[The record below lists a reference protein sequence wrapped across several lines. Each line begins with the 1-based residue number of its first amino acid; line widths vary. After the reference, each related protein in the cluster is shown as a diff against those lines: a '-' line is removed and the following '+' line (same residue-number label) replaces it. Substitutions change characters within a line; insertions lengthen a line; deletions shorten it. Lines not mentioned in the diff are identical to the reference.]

1 MNKDQTTRTNKWI
14 ISRRAIEADHERV
27 FPSELS
33 GKSWFGSLSLMFERT
48 PRAR

>member
-1 MNKDQTTRTNKWI
+1 MKKAQKHTSYWI

-27 FPSELS
+27 FPYELS
-33 GKSWFGSLSLMFERT
+33 GKSWFGSLFLMSARN